1 MVLNSKVKN
10 NIPPYPSI
18 KIEDILRSIILDFK
32 NNNNNNLNLIYSS
45 ENLIT
50 YSRSTYS
57 IYKIFKFLNKIYNK
71 KNIFIPDYICNE
83 SLELLRESNA
93 NIIFYDHTKLNTNEL
108 LVQMSNN
115 NADIIMIINYFGEVK
130 KLESFFIKSIKKS
143 NTFIIED
150 NTHCIKASQ
159 TNYSD
164 FEIYSPHK
172 LFGIEDGSVVK
183 FNNLKLYDEFQKN
196 YSLNNKSK
204 INKTLTKYP
213 LLLKYFFKRIL
224 RKIIGYEYPK
234 LNFEFVSIRK
244 KNIKEVANPLSIRLL
259 CIYYLRLERFIKIR
273 IENYYVWKNNL
284 ELIIPFIEMDRLN
297 YTPYL
302 GIIKFRNTKKRS
314 EILKQYN
321 NYGLPIG
328 NWPDLPK
335 EVIKSKSIF
344 SEAKNKFRN
353 QLTIPLH
360 QDIEHNQI
368 INCIKNSFVKY
379 IKSFNIE
386 YSRKSRKIKIY
397 DKKILIGTIIILHN
411 SISNQNILR
420 LKFNQDFYNIYQ
432 NSKSFFYKFSTEII
446 YQLNIK
452 EDIHIPD
459 GLIGI
464 SNYSQFKFNNIK
476 DNIIPLLINEQN
488 IKNHIYSFLKIIY
501 FKKEINSKNV
511 NSYDLIFAEDKGSN
525 NGLKV
530 KIINKSIGSVSSI
543 NYLKKFDDH
552 FILKKLHIIDKTV
565 DICDHLIILCIHLR
579 KQKLNYL
586 KINKN
591 YKIKS
596 I

>member
-115 NADIIMIINYFGEVK
+115 NAGIIMIINYFGEVK
-130 KLESFFIKSIKKS
+130 KLESFFIKSIKES
-143 NTFIIED
+143 NTYIIED

-172 LFGIEDGSVVK
+172 LFGIADGSIIK
-183 FNNLKLYDEFQKN
+183 FNNVELYDEFQKN
-196 YSLNNKSK
+196 FCWTNKSYIK
-204 INKTLTKYP
+204 KNLNQYP
-213 LLLKYFFKRIL
+213 FLLKYLFKRIL
-224 RKIIGYEYPK
+224 RRTIGYEYPK
-234 LNFEFVSIRK
+234 LNFEFISSSK
-244 KNIKEVANPLSIRLL
+244 KNIREVANPLSIRLL
-259 CIYYLRLERFIKIR
+259 GLYYLRLERYIKIR
-273 IENYYVWKNNL
+273 IKNYYIWKKNL
-284 ELIIPFIEMDRLN
+284 ELILPFIEMDRLN
-297 YTPYL
+297 YIPYL
-302 GIIKFRNTKKRS
+302 GIIKFKNTKQIS

-344 SEAKNKFRN
+344 REAKEKFRN

-360 QDIEHNQI
+360 QDIEHTQI
-368 INCIKNSFVKY
+368 INCVKNSFIKY
-379 IKSFNIE
+379 IKSFNTE
-386 YSRKSRKIKIY
+386 YSRKSSKIKIY
-397 DKKILIGTIIILHN
+397 DKKKLIGRIIILHN
-411 SISNQNILR
+411 SISNQNLLR
-420 LKFNQDFYNIYQ
+420 LEFNQKFYNIYQ
-432 NSKSFFYKFSTEII
+432 NSKSFFYKFSIETI
-446 YQLNIK
+446 YQLKIK

-459 GLIGI
+459 EFIGI
-464 SNYSQFKFNNIK
+464 SNYSQFKFNNVK
-476 DNIIPLLINEQN
+476 DNIIPLLINEQK
-488 IKNHIYSFLKIIY
+488 IKNYIYSFLKIIY
-501 FKKEINSKNV
+501 FTKEINSKKIND
-511 NSYDLIFAEDKGSN
+511 YELIFEEEKGSKN
-525 NGLKV
+525 DLKV
-530 KIINKSIGSVSSI
+530 KIVNKSICILSSI
-543 NYLKKFDDH
+543 NYLQKFDDH

-591 YKIKS
+591 YKIK
-596 I
+596 